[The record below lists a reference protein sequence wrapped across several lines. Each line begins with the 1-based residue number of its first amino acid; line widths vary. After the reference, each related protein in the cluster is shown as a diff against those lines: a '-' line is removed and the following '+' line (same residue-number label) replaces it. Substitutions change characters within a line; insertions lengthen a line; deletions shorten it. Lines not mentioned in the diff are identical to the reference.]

1 MRNIVKKVSAIALA
15 AIIGMPSA
23 ILVHAD
29 GEVPIP
35 GGKAGSNAGTALG
48 KAVEIEKELLV
59 FNPSE
64 TTIGAPQITY
74 TYTLTAGSADKV
86 ITDEDG
92 ISGWT
97 IAGVLPAETTKTVVF
112 NNEDI
117 TAAAAGASNIKKFS
131 FDFSG
136 VNYPKAGIYR
146 YVITETTDV
155 NKSAA
160 GIEDGTISNTRYL
173 DVYVR
178 DARPGETGRQIYGY
192 VLMTYD
198 NSVDGQTD
206 ATVNTEAQAVKT
218 TGFVAATDA
227 DGTTELTPDIYK
239 TWNMTIG
246 KTLVNDSAMDTHQF
260 PFTVNFAN
268 SGVTQNVK
276 LKATPTGNATAA
288 APNAEVLGTTTYTP
302 TIANGATVKYIGIPK
317 ASSATVYETDDVHGT
332 TYNSSYKI
340 DDGTASAVKPIMEND
355 VSDTASFAEADT
367 TPVDHR
373 IQYTNEFALISP
385 TGLAWR
391 IAPYAA
397 MMIAGICLAMLA
409 KKNRLARN

>member
-97 IAGVLPAETTKTVVF
+97 IPGILPATTTKTVVF

-117 TAAAAGASNIKKFS
+117 TAAAAGASNKKTFS
-131 FDFSG
+131 FDFSD

-155 NKSAA
+155 EKSAA
-160 GIEDGTISNTRYL
+160 GIEDGTISNVRYL

-178 DARPGETGRQIYGY
+178 DARTGETGRQIYGY
-192 VLMTYD
+192 VLMTY
-198 NSVDGQTD
+198 NNNVDGRD
-206 ATVNTEAQAVKT
+206 AATSDTEAQAVKT
-218 TGFVAATDA
+218 TGFVAATDS
-227 DGTTELTPDIYK
+227 DGTTALTPDIYK
-239 TWNMTIG
+239 TWNMIVG
-246 KTLVNDSAMDTHQF
+246 KTLVDDSAMDTHQF
-260 PFTVNFAN
+260 PFTVDFAN
-268 SGVTQNVK
+268 STVSQNVK
-276 LKATPTGNATAA
+276 LKVKTTGNATAA
-288 APNAEVLGTTTYTP
+288 APEAEALGTTTYAP
-302 TIANGATVKYIGIPK
+302 KIANGATVKYIGLPK
-317 ASSATVYETDDVHGT
+317 ESIADVYETDDVHGT

-340 DDGTASAVKPIMEND
+340 DNGSASTAKPIMEND
-355 VSDTASFAEADT
+355 VSDTAHFEESNE
-367 TPVDHR
+367 TPVDHT
-373 IQYTNEFALISP
+373 IQFTNQLALISP

-397 MMIAGICLAMLA
+397 MLMAGLFFVMIAR
-409 KKNRLARN
+409 KKIVTNN